1 MKKNMGSTDKMVRLV
16 VAVLIAVLYYTNV
29 ISGTVALV
37 LGALAIVF
45 ALTSFMSFCPL
56 YVPFGISTCKVNE
69 ESKYMQK
76 ENSLEKCAYFFQIVL
91 SKSISFKHDGGLHS
105 PHVKQTLLQFSSIN
119 GSLPSHADEFLF
131 SKYQYPSPFFNL

>member
-69 ESKYMQK
+69 ESK
-76 ENSLEKCAYFFQIVL
+76 
-91 SKSISFKHDGGLHS
+91 
-105 PHVKQTLLQFSSIN
+105 
-119 GSLPSHADEFLF
+119 
-131 SKYQYPSPFFNL
+131 